1 MTALHELSLTGLVAR
16 LRDGTTTSVAIVEDC
31 FRRID
36 AREATVGAWQH
47 LDREAALIQAARR
60 DDAAPNS
67 RLHGIPIGLK
77 DIIDTADMPTTYGSP
92 IYAGHRPKEDAISVQ
107 RLRAAGAVILGKT
120 VTTQFA
126 HRTPGKTANPHNP
139 AHTPGGSSS
148 GSAAAVADR
157 MAPLT
162 FGTQTGGSVIRP
174 AAYCG
179 VVGFK
184 PSYGWTDFT
193 GVKPLSASFDT
204 LGYYVRSLD
213 DLPIVHDILSTQQ
226 LPGAEED
233 EDTRPGFA
241 LCRTPAWHQA
251 EPAAQALLEDVAKR
265 ISAAGAPV
273 RDLDLPP
280 PFARIY
286 DAHTTVMQYEMARH
300 LAREAAEHWD
310 MVSAPTQA
318 FIEAGRKCADEKAA
332 QARYTLEG
340 SRKEFARLLG
350 DDVIVTLSAPGEA
363 PKGLASTGE
372 TTFNRFW
379 TALYVPCL
387 HLPVDRGPQGLPL
400 GVTLSARIG
409 HEARVVSAGRWVAAK
424 LGLPLFG

>member
-1 MTALHELSLTGLVAR
+1 MTALHELSLHGLAAR
-16 LRDGTTTSVAIVEDC
+16 LREGTTTSAAIVEDC
-31 FRRID
+31 FDRIE
-36 AREATVGAWQH
+36 AREAAVGAWQH
-47 LDREAALIQAARR
+47 IDREAALAMAARR
-60 DDAAPNS
+60 DGVEPKS

-77 DIIDTADMPTTYGSP
+77 DIVDTSDMPTTYGSP
-92 IYAGHRPKEDAISVQ
+92 IYAGHRPKEDAICVQ

-139 AHTPGGSSS
+139 GHTPGGSSS

-157 MAPLT
+157 MAPLA

-213 DLPIVHDILSTQQ
+213 DLPIVHDILGTQH
-226 LPGAEED
+226 LPGADADD
-233 EDTRPGFA
+233 ETRPAFA
-241 LCRTPAWHQA
+241 LCRTPAWSQA

-265 ISAAGAPV
+265 LSAAGAPV

-286 DAHTTVMQYEMARH
+286 DAHTTLMQFEMARH

-310 MVSAPTQA
+310 MVSRPTQS
-318 FIEAGRKCADEKAA
+318 FIEAGRNCPDDKAA
-332 QARYTLEG
+332 QARFTLDG

-350 DDVIVTLSAPGEA
+350 DDVVVTLSAPGEA
-363 PKGLASTGE
+363 PKGLESTGE

-387 HLPVDRGPQGLPL
+387 HLPVDTGPQGLPL

-409 HEARVVSAGRWVAAK
+409 HEARVVSAGRWAAGK